1 MYCAHETL
9 VKIHTKTTAFC
20 CLATRECEST
30 VIGHV
35 VPMLI
40 KWVAMVTG
48 DKNSNHGTLLFIAF
62 INTFMLCKYHLHTA
76 DNSSR
81 LSIFAKKVVFQ
92 LRKKSMISGVGEK
105 NIL

>member
-9 VKIHTKTTAFC
+9 VKIHTKTNAFC

-30 VIGHV
+30 VLGHL

-81 LSIFAKKVVFQ
+81 LSIFAKKAVF
-92 LRKKSMISGVGEK
+92 
-105 NIL
+105 